1 MKPRNREVNIFNM
14 SVLDLLT
21 GALGAF
27 CFLTLALFPY
37 YFKARNVSAAG
48 AGADA
53 ANASLKAH
61 NESLKAQIAAER
73 AAGNQMPPFA
83 LLQLSS
89 TNVQRTAACA
99 TFVLKSTIQPHG
111 APPVG
116 YRPIG
121 KQPDGSSYGFYLF
134 AIRPGPYRFV
144 ASATLTAPGTC
155 TISIATA
162 NANQR
167 SQRLAITQTQNVELD
182 FNVESGD
189 FSASL
194 FD

>member
-1 MKPRNREVNIFNM
+1 MKSRNREVNIFNM

-37 YFKARNVSAAG
+37 YFKAQNAAAAG
-48 AGADA
+48 SGAGA
-53 ANASLKAH
+53 ANASLEAR
-61 NESLKAQIAAER
+61 NESLKAQIASER

-83 LLQLSS
+83 LLRLGS
-89 TNVQRTAACA
+89 TNAQGTASCA
-99 TFVLKSTIQPHG
+99 TFVLKSATQPPG

-116 YRPIG
+116 YRPTG
-121 KQPDGSSYGFYLF
+121 VQPDGSSYGIYLF

-144 ASATLTAPGTC
+144 TNAKLTAPGVC
-155 TISIATA
+155 TISVSTVNVI
-162 NANQR
+162 QR
-167 SQRLAITQTQNVELD
+167 SQHLTITQTESVELD
-182 FNVESGD
+182 FNVEGGD
-189 FSASL
+189 FAASL

>member
-37 YFKARNVSAAG
+37 YFKAQNAAAAG
-48 AGADA
+48 SGGGT

-89 TNVQRTAACA
+89 VNAQRTAACA
-99 TFVLKSTIQPHG
+99 TLVLKSAIQPPG

-116 YRPIG
+116 YRLTSA
-121 KQPDGSSYGFYLF
+121 QPDGSAYGIYLF
-134 AIRPGPYRFV
+134 AIRPGPYHFV
-144 ASATLTAPGTC
+144 ASATLIAPGTC

-162 NANQR
+162 NTIQR
-167 SQRLAITQTQNVELD
+167 SQQLTITQTQDVQLD